1 VGEAPDQFVG
11 AGTRLLPAARV
22 FLCLLMIAL
31 VTALLTVVTGL
42 NGYCGDSGPSD
53 SACRFHVGPQIA
65 LLAVW
70 CPIAAGLVALAVVG
84 LPRFPLRIWAV
95 GGLVTVAG
103 LTATWVLLVHA
114 TNERL
119 DYWHNGGSGNGRPGD
134 TSFLFAFL
142 FAVATPLAAAA
153 VGRIGRQALR
163 LMAYAGGASA
173 ISWLLAF
180 SWTAYY
186 YDRHF

>member
-1 VGEAPDQFVG
+1 MDKAPDPFAG
-11 AGTRLLPAARV
+11 AGARLLPGARV
-22 FLCLLMIAL
+22 FLCLLVIAL
-31 VTALLTVVTGL
+31 VTALLTIATGL

-53 SACRFHVGPQIA
+53 SACRFHVGFQIA

-70 CPIAAGLVALAVVG
+70 CPIAAGLIALAAVR
-84 LPRFPLRIWAV
+84 LPPLTLRTAAA
-95 GGLVTVAG
+95 GGLVTAAG

-114 TNERL
+114 NSETL

-134 TSFLFAFL
+134 TSFLFALL
-142 FAVATPLAAAA
+142 FAVAMPFAAAA
-153 VGRIGRQALR
+153 IGRSGRGALR